1 MVVTEEAKKIGSWTR
16 HEELGSGGNAKVYRA
31 TRRGVTGPVALKVID
46 STKAQKER
54 YRRFVREV
62 EFLRQAGNEPGIL
75 PLLDSHLPNRPSRS
89 DRAWLAMPIATPIK
103 EALAD
108 ASLDKVVSALAEIAE
123 TLARLKDTHELAH
136 RDLKPGNLYELDGHW
151 LVGDFGLIA
160 LPDRDELT
168 RQGKSV
174 GPAHYTAYELVL
186 DPTTADPFP
195 ADVYSLGKTLWVL
208 ATGQNYPPDGHQPA
222 ATRDYS
228 IADLRPHAHAQT
240 LDQLVDRATQI
251 HPEQRPTMRQ
261 VAADLR
267 AWSALGKT
275 PPQIDVTDFRAQ
287 LRARLA
293 PELAAED
300 LLEQRKELALAAVRR
315 LQELMR
321 PLNEAL
327 RQVYQRAEIDSM
339 GDEYARNV
347 LTTYRSSGAPEIVF
361 THIRTSRISS
371 GPEYA
376 QYQLTIGRG
385 LELTDGGTLI
395 FRAFAEVDYRGLAG
409 SDFTW
414 QADEREAEVGS
425 IEADK
430 MLEEGVS
437 ELAAKLKEALAVY
450 VEKVPSRGD

>member
-1 MVVTEEAKKIGSWTR
+1 MVVTEEAKKIGSWTL

-62 EFLRQAGNEPGIL
+62 EFLRKAGNEPGIL

-89 DRAWLAMPIATPIK
+89 DRAWLAMPIATPIR

-108 ASLDKVVSALAEIAE
+108 ASLDEVVSALAEIAE
-123 TLARLKDTHELAH
+123 TLARLKEAHQLAH

-160 LPDRDELT
+160 LPDVDELT
-168 RQGKSV
+168 RQERPI
-174 GPAHYTAYELVL
+174 GPAHYTAYELINNPA
-186 DPTTADPFP
+186 DADPFP

-208 ATGQNYPPDGHQPA
+208 ATGQTYPPLGNQRAD
-222 ATRDYS
+222 TRDYS
-228 IADLRPHAHAQT
+228 IADLRPHTHAQA
-240 LDQLVDRATQI
+240 LDQLVDRATRI
-251 HPEQRPTMRQ
+251 HAQERPTMQQ
-261 VAADLR
+261 VATDLR
-267 AWSALGKT
+267 AWRNLGAT
-275 PPQIDVTDFRAQ
+275 TAPLDVSDY
-287 LRARLA
+287 RARLHA
-293 PELAAED
+293 RLQPEFAAED

-321 PLNEAL
+321 QLNEAL

-339 GDEYARNV
+339 GDKYAQNV

-385 LELTDGGTLI
+385 LELTDGGALI

-414 QADEREAEVGS
+414 QAEEREAEVGS